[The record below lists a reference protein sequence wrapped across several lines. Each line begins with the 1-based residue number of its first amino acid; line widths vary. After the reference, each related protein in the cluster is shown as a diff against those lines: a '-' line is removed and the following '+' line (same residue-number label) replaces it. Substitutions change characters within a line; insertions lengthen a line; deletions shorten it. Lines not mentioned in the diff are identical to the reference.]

1 MIKKQS
7 KMCQRKNLEIKL
19 DIVTPLGEVEKTSG
33 TLTLEVIYDKE
44 CPKVERL
51 FLHVGDCLYRIDNKG
66 MILERLVPHEN
77 N

>member
-1 MIKKQS
+1 MNKEQI

-19 DIVTPLGEVEKTSG
+19 DIVTPIGEVEKTSG
-33 TLTLEVIYDKE
+33 ILTLEVIDDKE
-44 CPKVERL
+44 CPKLDRL

-66 MILERLVPHEN
+66 LILERLVPHEN